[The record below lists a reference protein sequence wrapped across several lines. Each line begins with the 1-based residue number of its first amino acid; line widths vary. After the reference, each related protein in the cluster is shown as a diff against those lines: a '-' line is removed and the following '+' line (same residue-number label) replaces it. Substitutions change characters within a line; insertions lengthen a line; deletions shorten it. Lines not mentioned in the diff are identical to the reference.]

1 MRELFKDDDLAYD
14 VWVSKYRFEDESKDE
29 FFERLITPFLR
40 EFKYHKDLSEYGKRR
55 ISKDYKTVVRSLIED
70 FQHIV
75 FGGSGLSG
83 IGTGRPV
90 SISNCYVLKS
100 GDSISEIFDTSK
112 NMANIYK
119 RRGGVGTDLTSL
131 RPRGAHVNNAAKTT
145 SGVVPFMELYSQTTN
160 TIGQDGRRKKDETF
174 FNIEN
179 IQSKYYGQTIFN
191 RVLRKR
197 NEHKTDR
204 SSSRS

>member
-14 VWVSKYRFEDESKDE
+14 VWVSKYRFKDESKDE

-40 EFKYHKDLSEYGKRR
+40 EFKHHKDLSEYGKHR
-55 ISKDYKTVVRSLIED
+55 ISKDYKTIVRSLIED
-70 FQHIV
+70 FQYIV

-83 IGTGRPV
+83 IGTGKPV

-119 RRGGVGTDLTSL
+119 RRGGVGTDLSSL
-131 RPRGAHVNNAAKTT
+131 RPRGAHVNNAARTT

-160 TIGQDGRRKKDETF
+160 TIGQDGRRK
-174 FNIEN
+174 N
-179 IQSKYYGQTIFN
+179 
-191 RVLRKR
+191 
-197 NEHKTDR
+197 
-204 SSSRS
+204 

>member
-1 MRELFKDDDLAYD
+1 MRELFKNDDLAYD
-14 VWVSKYRFEDESKDE
+14 VWVSKYRFKDESKDE

-40 EFKYHKDLSEYGKRR
+40 EFKFHEDLSDYGKHRVGR
-55 ISKDYKTVVRSLIED
+55 HYKDIVESLIKD
-70 FQHIV
+70 FKYIV

-83 IGTGRPV
+83 IGTGKPV

-119 RRGGVGTDLTSL
+119 RRGGVGTDLSSL

-160 TIGQDGRRKKDETF
+160 TIGQDGRRK
-174 FNIEN
+174 N
-179 IQSKYYGQTIFN
+179 
-191 RVLRKR
+191 
-197 NEHKTDR
+197 
-204 SSSRS
+204 